1 MMLMKIRKAKLRI
14 RLYLSCALAL
24 VCVVGIAISTYKI
37 IEWAIDSSRTKDQ
50 EQEVSNIADAK
61 EKDDDNTTEVVEQKE
76 PDPKTGPY
84 WDYIKMKL
92 IDVDFSE
99 LIKKNPDTVGW
110 ISLSGTNINYP
121 VVQTTN
127 NDFYLN
133 HTFDRSYN
141 QAGWVFADYRNSV
154 DGKDKNMIFYAHGR
168 VDGTMFGT
176 LRNVLTNG
184 WLNNPDNFTVR
195 TSNARENALW
205 QVFSVYHIE
214 TTTDYIKTGFNDD
227 QDFQNFTNMLI
238 NRSAFNF
245 HTNVT
250 GTDHILTLS
259 TCYSNTERVVLHAK
273 LIKRSVK
280 E

>member
-1 MMLMKIRKAKLRI
+1 MRI

-37 IEWAIDSSRTKDQ
+37 IEWAIDSSRTKGQ
-50 EQEVSNIADAK
+50 EQEISDIAGAK

-99 LIKKNPDTVGW
+99 LTKKNPDTVGW

-154 DGKDKNMIFYAHGR
+154 DGNDKNMIFYAHGR

-227 QDFQNFTNMLI
+227 QDFQSFTNMLI

>member
-1 MMLMKIRKAKLRI
+1 MKIRKVKSRIKLVA
-14 RLYLSCALAL
+14 SCILAL
-24 VCVVGIAISTYKI
+24 VCVAGIAVSTYKI
-37 IEWAIDSSRTKDQ
+37 IEWKVDSDRTKNQ
-50 EQEVSNIADAK
+50 EEEISNVADVTEK
-61 EKDDDNTTEVVEQKE
+61 EDDTKTEVVRQKE

-99 LIKKNPDTVGW
+99 LKAKNKDTVSW
-110 ISLSGTNINYP
+110 ISVSGTNINYP

-133 HTFDRSYN
+133 HSFDRSYN
-141 QAGWVFADYRNSV
+141 QAGWVFADFRNSV

-176 LRNVLTNG
+176 LRNALTNG
-184 WLNNPDNFTVR
+184 WLNNTSNFTVR
-195 TSNARENALW
+195 TSNAHENSLW
-205 QVFSVYHIE
+205 QVFSVYHIP
-214 TTTDYIKTGFNDD
+214 TTSDYIQTSFYNDAE
-227 QDFQNFTNMLI
+227 FQKFTNMLMK
-238 NRSAFNF
+238 RSAYNF
-245 HTNVT
+245 RTNVT

-259 TCYSNTERVVLHAK
+259 TCYSETERVVLHAK
-273 LIKRSVK
+273 LIKRAVR

>member
-37 IEWAIDSSRTKDQ
+37 IEWAIDSSRTKGQ
-50 EQEVSNIADAK
+50 EQEISDIADAK
-61 EKDDDNTTEVVEQKE
+61 EKDDDNTTEVVQQKE

-154 DGKDKNMIFYAHGR
+154 DGNDKNMIFYAHGR

-227 QDFQNFTNMLI
+227 QDFQSFTNMLI

-259 TCYSNTERVVLHAK
+259 TCYSDTERVVLHAK

>member
-14 RLYLSCALAL
+14 RFYLSCALAL

-154 DGKDKNMIFYAHGR
+154 DGNDKNMIFYAHGR